1 MSVANVKLAD
11 RDQRLMAAITDGLL
25 LIVSVAAGLAI
36 ASQFMAMDLA
46 DPDAGLRVQVAALIS
61 SIPMN
66 VLQWYLITK
75 SGQTIGKKMQRIQ
88 IARMD
93 GKPVGFVHGVA
104 LRSWV
109 LGAVRFIVTCMPIL
123 DCLYIFREDRRC
135 LHDLIADTQVIALP
149 PLDTEADPAPER

>member
-1 MSVANVKLAD
+1 MSNETRLAD

-36 ASQFMAMDLA
+36 ASQFMELDLA
-46 DPDAGLRVQVAALIS
+46 DPDAGVRLQIAALVS
-61 SIPMN
+61 SVPMN
-66 VLQWYLITK
+66 VIQWYLVAK
-75 SGQTIGKKMQRIQ
+75 SGQTIGKKMQRIR
-88 IARMD
+88 IVRMD
-93 GKPVGFVHGVA
+93 GQPVGFVHGVA

-135 LHDLIADTQVIALP
+135 IHDLIADTQVIALP
-149 PLDTEADPAPER
+149 PLEPRADEARPS